1 MKRKNWVF
9 GVTDFIG
16 NPKWLYLYLKEK
28 HPEISTTWIAD
39 NEDRLNKIKEAHPE
53 IKVLLRDSI
62 KGKRVL
68 SNAEVYVEEQF
79 REFYP
84 EDLSDNCVYL
94 NLWHGVGLKN
104 IEINGP
110 FNGEL
115 SERIMKKS
123 IRYFDTFYKK
133 TLFLATSEAM
143 ANHFEK
149 NVITP
154 KEHFIF
160 SDYPKNIVPKLLKN
174 YKFKIRKEKEIKSAT
189 NVVMFA
195 PTYRDLNFEGIFS
208 NLIPNISKLEK
219 ALEESNS
226 FFIVNLHPKMRESPD
241 YLEMYKS
248 YKSHPRFLFIEDT
261 DDIYEYFN
269 YIDYS
274 IIDYSSIFYDL
285 MASGVDKFVRYVPD
299 LEEYATYHPLMSDYK
314 EMTYGHV
321 SETFDELLE
330 VIKNPQTETM
340 IEETKKKELMDYF
353 FNYSNFTEAGIE
365 KIITSIDEFQVLND
379 CKLRELNSFDIIDTI
394 IDRDTTRPVGI
405 FHKMQEIILDT
416 PAMNFPKYFKDDYI
430 RIRMQAE
437 NAVRANKKRTQ
448 LERASDVV
456 EVTLEEIVEQI
467 AFVYGISDEQKK
479 WLADQEVQ
487 AEIESIRPIHH
498 RIALMHKLADEGQ
511 KVIMISD
518 MYLSRE
524 VINQMLKKV
533 DSRLLDYD
541 LYLSSETGYQKS
553 TGLLYQYI
561 FFNEAETFSKWT
573 HYGDNKLAD
582 ETVPAKYAI
591 NTVYHDLLNFNTYE
605 NRLVAYTKTYDS
617 YRVANLMRD
626 FRTKYKLGNEMSKFN
641 KEESAIYYAYS
652 YVGLYLVPYV
662 YWTLNHALENGREVV
677 YFVTRDGNLLKPI
690 ADAIIKETGWHLKTK
705 LIYGSRK
712 AWRVPGIDLDA
723 QGNIS
728 ETVFGPFGLFQTSFE
743 SFEKLLKAA
752 ELTEE
757 EFISFFPS
765 LKDYREKQV
774 ITSEEVISFRSIAK
788 DNHEYNKHLLKISE
802 EKRKL
807 VSKYFKQEIDPT
819 ESFTIVEF
827 WGRGYTQNSFR
838 NILRKTFNDDSLN
851 SEFYYARSI
860 YQSEAGSIRYNLTN
874 SAKDITFIEFLFNTV
889 PMKTVSGYKE
899 VDGKV
904 LPVHE
909 KQHSDFYQYFEKY
922 TLEFASDFAKIDF
935 YDINSVM
942 SVLFDFSTYYFEK
955 FKKDKMIVDNFSQLG
970 DNIAIG
976 GEDQE
981 YAPAFT
987 PYQVLTTKVTT
998 LKTMT
1003 KSLPMSLEKS
1013 SKRTNDVFRMRQK
1026 TSKFFRKVVGKK

>member
-1 MKRKNWVF
+1 MKKNWVF

-28 HPEISTTWIAD
+28 HPEISITWISD
-39 NEDRLNKIKEAHPE
+39 SEEKSNQIKEAYPDV
-53 IKVLLRDSI
+53 KVFFRESI
-62 KGKRVL
+62 RGKKIL
-68 SNAEVYVEEQF
+68 SNADVYVEEQF

-84 EDLSDNCVYL
+84 EELSEDCVYL

-115 SERIMKKS
+115 SERIMRKS
-123 IRYFDTFYKK
+123 IRYFDKYYKK

-143 ANHFEK
+143 GNHFEK

-154 KEHFIF
+154 KDHFIY
-160 SDYPKNIVPKLLKN
+160 SDYPKNIVPKLLKE
-174 YKFKIRKEKEIKSAT
+174 YKFNIRKEDEIKSAT

-195 PTYRDLNFEGIFS
+195 PTYRDKNFEGTFS
-208 NLIPNISKLEK
+208 KLIPNISKLEQS
-219 ALEESNS
+219 LEASNS
-226 FFIVNLHPKMRESPD
+226 FFIINLHPKMRESTD
-241 YLEMYKS
+241 YLEMLKIYKN
-248 YKSHPRFLFIEDT
+248 HQRFLFIEET
-261 DDIYEYFN
+261 DDIYEYFS
-269 YIDYS
+269 YIDYT

-285 MASGVDKFVRYVPD
+285 MASGADKFVRYVPD
-299 LEEYATYHPLMSDYK
+299 LEEYTSYHPLMGDYQSK
-314 EMTYGHV
+314 TYGPLL
-321 SETFDELLE
+321 ENFEELLQVLANPRTE
-330 VIKNPQTETM
+330 VMMDEH
-340 IEETKKKELMDYF
+340 KKKELMDYF
-353 FNYSNFTEAGIE
+353 FNYSNFEEESIE
-365 KIITSIDEFQVLND
+365 KIITSVNEFKTSEDN
-379 CKLRELNSFDIIDTI
+379 KLRELHSFDIFDTL
-394 IDRDTTRPVGI
+394 IDRDTTRPVGV
-405 FHKMQEIILDT
+405 FHKVQEIIIDT
-416 PAMNFPKYFKDDYI
+416 PKLNLPKYFKDEYI

-437 NAVRANKKRTQ
+437 NAARANKRRTQ
-448 LERASDVV
+448 LERSSDII
-456 EVTLEEIVEQI
+456 EVTLDEIMEQM
-467 AFVYGISDEQKK
+467 AFVYEISDEQIE
-479 WLADQEVQ
+479 WLANQEIQ
-487 AEIESIRPIHH
+487 AEIECVRPIQH
-498 RIALMHKLADEGQ
+498 RIDYMHKLADEGH

-518 MYLSRE
+518 MYLPRE
-524 VINQMLKKV
+524 VIDKMLSKV
-533 DSRLLDYD
+533 DTRLLDYD

-561 FFNEAETFSKWT
+561 FFNEKEVFSSWT

-582 ETVPAKYAI
+582 ETVPARYYI

-605 NRLVAYTKTYDS
+605 NRLVAYTKSYDS

-626 FRTKYKLGNEMSKFN
+626 FRAKNKLGNEMSKFD
-641 KEESAIYYAYS
+641 ERESAMYYAYA

-662 YWTLNHALENGREVV
+662 YWTLNHALQNGREVV

-690 ADAIIKETGWHLKTK
+690 ADVIIKEKGWNLKTK

-712 AWRVPGIDLDA
+712 AWRVPGLEIDKNGDV
-723 QGNIS
+723 S
-728 ETVFGPFGLFQTSFE
+728 ETVFGPFGLFQTSYE
-743 SFEKLLKAA
+743 SFEKFLKAA

-757 EFISFFPS
+757 EFITIFPS
-765 LKDYREKQV
+765 LKDYKNKKE
-774 ITSEEVISFRSIAK
+774 ITTDEVVAFRSVAK
-788 DNHEYNKHLLKISE
+788 DNQEYNNHLLKVSE
-802 EKRKL
+802 DKRKV

-838 NILRKTFNDDSLN
+838 NILRKTFNDDTLN

-860 YQSEAGSIRYNLTN
+860 YQSEEGSIRYNLTN

-889 PMKTVSGYKE
+889 PMKTVSGYE
-899 VDGKV
+899 EIEGKV
-904 LPVHE
+904 IPVYE
-909 KQHSDFYQYFEKY
+909 EQHSDFYQLFEKY
-922 TLEFASDFAKIDF
+922 TLEFASDFAKVNF
-935 YDINSVM
+935 YDVKSIM

-955 FKKDKMIVDNFSQLG
+955 FKKDKMIVDNFSELG

-981 YAPAFT
+981 YAPEFT
-987 PYQVLTTKVTT
+987 PYQVLTTRVTT
-998 LKTMT
+998 LKSMT

-1026 TSKFFRKVVGKK
+1026 ASKFFRRVSGKK